1 MDCDQR
7 ADMLPPLQPPPD
19 LGHREAETEQYLP
32 SDIDKCRK
40 LVLSK
45 I

>member
-1 MDCDQR
+1 MTDMDCDQR
-7 ADMLPPLQPPPD
+7 ADMPPPPD
-19 LGHREAETEQYLP
+19 SGHREAETEQYLP

-40 LVLSK
+40 LVSSK